1 MCACLNIIEKSI
13 CNKFEGLTLRLVDE
27 SQENLK
33 LNNKKKPTI
42 TVDSEKISKYGSMSP
57 LFIDFVHYRFHLR
70 VFVG

>member
-13 CNKFEGLTLRLVDE
+13 CNKSEGLTLTFSRRK
-27 SQENLK
+27 SGK
-33 LNNKKKPTI
+33 LMNNKKKPTI